1 MTDTPLN
8 HNVAQTGQSTLR
20 HALNP
25 ILTLKLLW
33 MVKEG
38 IPFIAVFLIPALFFL
53 ALGWWVAAGLCIA
66 LTAFMAF
73 FFRDP
78 PRDCPKDSRVVVSPA
93 DGRVVA
99 ASRIDERTDS
109 PTQISIFLSP
119 LDVHINR
126 APIGGE
132 IVDVAYKSGAFHIAS
147 RDIASVENEQ
157 NIVTIRGEELTIVFR
172 QIAGVLARRIVL
184 WKKKGD
190 RVAMGERVGLMKFS
204 SRMDVILPAEVDVL
218 VQKGDRVIGG
228 VTILGRLRS
237 Q

>member
-1 MTDTPLN
+1 L
-8 HNVAQTGQSTLR
+8 
-20 HALNP
+20 
-25 ILTLKLLW
+25 
-33 MVKEG
+33 
-38 IPFIAVFLIPALFFL
+38 FLIPGLAFV
-53 ALGWWVAAGLCIA
+53 ALGWWIAAVLCLILA
-66 LTAFMAF
+66 AFMAF

-78 PRDCPKDSRVVVSPA
+78 RRDCPADPRIVVAPA

-99 ASRIDERTDS
+99 VAKVDERVQNS

-126 APIGGE
+126 SPIAGE
-132 IVDVAYKSGAFHIAS
+132 ILDVVYKPGAFHIAS

-157 NIVTIRGEELTIVFR
+157 NVVTVRGEKLTIVFR
-172 QIAGVLARRIVL
+172 QIAGVLARRVVC

-218 VQKGDRVIGG
+218 VRKGDRVVGG
-228 VTILGRLRS
+228 VSVLGRLRGE
-237 Q
+237 

>member
-1 MTDTPLN
+1 M
-8 HNVAQTGQSTLR
+8 A
-20 HALNP
+20 
-25 ILTLKLLW
+25 
-33 MVKEG
+33 KEG
-38 IPFIAVFLIPALFFL
+38 IPFITVFLVPGLVFL
-53 ALGWWVAAGLCIA
+53 ALGWWIAAGACLVLA
-66 LTAFMAF
+66 AFMAF

-78 PRDCPKDSRVVVSPA
+78 RRDCPVDDRIVVSPA

-99 ASRIDERTDS
+99 AARVDERVGDS

-126 APIGGE
+126 SPIAGE
-132 IVDVAYKSGAFHIAS
+132 ILDVAYKPGAFHVAS

-157 NIVTIRGEELTIVFR
+157 NVVTVRGVKLTIVFR

-218 VQKGDRVIGG
+218 VHKGDRVVGG
-228 VTILGRLRS
+228 VSVLGRLRDL
-237 Q
+237 

>member
-1 MTDTPLN
+1 M
-8 HNVAQTGQSTLR
+8 A
-20 HALNP
+20 
-25 ILTLKLLW
+25 
-33 MVKEG
+33 KEG
-38 IPFIAVFLIPALFFL
+38 IPFITVFLVPGLVFL
-53 ALGWWVAAGLCIA
+53 ALGWWIAAGACLVLA
-66 LTAFMAF
+66 AFMAF

-78 PRDCPKDSRVVVSPA
+78 RRDCPVDDRIVVSPA

-99 ASRIDERTDS
+99 AARVDERVGDS

-126 APIGGE
+126 SPIAGE
-132 IVDVAYKSGAFHIAS
+132 ILDVAYKPGAFHVAS

-157 NIVTIRGEELTIVFR
+157 NVVTVRGVNLTIVFR

-218 VQKGDRVIGG
+218 VHKGDRVVGG
-228 VTILGRLRS
+228 VSVLGRLRDL
-237 Q
+237 